1 MRIELPAASWDH
13 AALRA
18 DEDAHTLTL
27 ASHRATEWMPMAPW
41 NTNPGE
47 ALRVQVPDAEPMTVT
62 LTF

>member
-1 MRIELPAASWDH
+1 MRIELPNASWDH

-27 ASHRATEWMPMAPW
+27 APHRTTEWMPMAPW
-41 NTNPGE
+41 NADPGE
-47 ALRVQVPDAEPMTVT
+47 ALRVQVALVQPATLT